1 MDPVPP
7 WVLDRQ
13 SRLERQRLDGEY
25 GANME
30 NEGHCVVCLDALAVP
45 CQLLPCGHRNFH
57 YACVHL
63 WLLESPSRMCPI
75 CKASVSRAVHGP
87 ADGQQTHEYGPLDM
101 TLVPPARPNMPPE
114 RAVQPPL
121 NTAPQ
126 FGRARARPRRTR
138 ADRVEPAGLAFR
150 RDVYR
155 HLRYSMHVGSNP
167 VSRYRELMRDSF
179 RHNEELQRRART
191 FLRRDLRV
199 FSWLTT
205 PDVDNIMPHA
215 GESPQS
221 FQDRRRATTVERLLG
236 HILWLLQHFELRGSD
251 GSVEEVVTTHL
262 GRENTR
268 LLLHELHS
276 FLRSP
281 YLTLEDWDR
290 AVQYPDSSQSR
301 SVGFD
306 EIGGPGPLTGHRAA
320 DQRSAPNR
328 FRGRDRQR
336 RGPEL
341 ARAGPG
347 RLNAFASRSR
357 WGSARDPYFDATPGD
372 SSLRSPGSGVQVD
385 DAPRQ
390 RQDHGE
396 EAPPRLASSVVNL
409 RGPTKR

>member
-1 MDPVPP
+1 MRSSLAAGKPKPRRP
-7 WVLDRQ
+7 AN
-13 SRLERQRLDGEY
+13 SR
-25 GANME
+25 
-30 NEGHCVVCLDALAVP
+30 
-45 CQLLPCGHRNFH
+45 
-57 YACVHL
+57 
-63 WLLESPSRMCPI
+63 
-75 CKASVSRAVHGP
+75 
-87 ADGQQTHEYGPLDM
+87 
-101 TLVPPARPNMPPE
+101 
-114 RAVQPPL
+114 
-121 NTAPQ
+121 

-155 HLRYSMHVGSNP
+155 HLRYSI
-167 VSRYRELMRDSF
+167 F

-341 ARAGPG
+341 ARAGPAVSKLMTPLVNVKTMG
-347 RLNAFASRSR
+347 
-357 WGSARDPYFDATPGD
+357 ATP
-372 SSLRSPGSGVQVD
+372 LVMFHELERTRYHD
-385 DAPRQ
+385 DDTQ
-390 RQDHGE
+390 REQ
-396 EAPPRLASSVVNL
+396 SQ
-409 RGPTKR
+409 